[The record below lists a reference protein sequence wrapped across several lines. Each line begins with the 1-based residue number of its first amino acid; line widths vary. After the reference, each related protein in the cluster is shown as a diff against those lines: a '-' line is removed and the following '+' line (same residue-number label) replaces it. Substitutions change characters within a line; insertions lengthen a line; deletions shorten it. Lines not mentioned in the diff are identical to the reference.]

1 MSRAGESREE
11 PLNYGPKMLAIS
23 DMRRRFV
30 EALFTVEVEKGKSRI
45 TAAAKAAG
53 FTCANDHNFHAAGC
67 NIMRVPAVQAAIAE
81 HYAGMTKTLGPK
93 IYAAIERIIDDP
105 DHPDHAKVVIAFAD
119 KLDPTPRGPVVEIQQ
134 TTINVQSG
142 EDMLRRINELAAKHG
157 MDPALLLNGRA
168 PVMIEAKPEPPA
180 ELAAESTFKGW

>member
-1 MSRAGESREE
+1 MSRVGESREE

-67 NIMRVPAVQAAIAE
+67 NIMRIPAVQAAIAE

-119 KLDPTPRGPVVEIQQ
+119 KLDPTPRGPVVQIEQ
-134 TTINVQSG
+134 TVVNMQTGDQ
-142 EDMLRRINELAAKHG
+142 MLERIRYLAEKHG
-157 MDPALLLNGRA
+157 LPMPELLNSRG
-168 PVMIEAKPEPPA
+168 PGLIEATPEPPVEPA
-180 ELAAESTFKGW
+180 PFKSW